1 MPAKGASP
9 VLTPPCRNGF
19 WLALIAL
26 TLILGFLFR
35 ASFKPGQTL
44 FANDGP
50 LAALQAGPRQLPD
63 GFTGIWQDLNW
74 VGTHGGSAVPNFTF
88 LLLSILKPIGFS
100 KFYGP
105 LTLLFFGVSVFV
117 FLRQLRFHQ
126 MVCALGA
133 IAAALNTDVFSNVL
147 RGPGARA
154 VAFCSVFFAVASLPP
169 WTAGH

>member
-50 LAALQAGPRQLPD
+50 LAALQAEPLKLPD

-88 LLLSILKPIGFS
+88 LLLSILKPVGFS

-105 LTLLFFGVSVFV
+105 LSLLFFGVSVFV
-117 FLRQLRFHQ
+117 FLRQFRFHP
-126 MVCALGA
+126 MGFAVGA
-133 IAAALNTDVFSNVL
+133 ISAPLDIAGVSNFL
-147 RGPGARA
+147 WGLG
-154 VAFCSVFFAVASLPP
+154 
-169 WTAGH
+169 T